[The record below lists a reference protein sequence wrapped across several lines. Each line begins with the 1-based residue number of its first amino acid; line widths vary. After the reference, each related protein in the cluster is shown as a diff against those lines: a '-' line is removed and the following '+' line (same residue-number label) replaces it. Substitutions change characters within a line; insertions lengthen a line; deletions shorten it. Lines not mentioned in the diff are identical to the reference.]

1 MSAEAP
7 AFSRAEKEALAVK
20 AVNRLIADVE
30 AKRLLENKELDEVIK
45 VCIRETPQG
54 SPKSGH
60 IGSAENRP

>member
-30 AKRLLENKELDEVIK
+30 AKRLLENKELAEVI
-45 VCIRETPQG
+45 R
-54 SPKSGH
+54 
-60 IGSAENRP
+60 SAFAKRLRGRPNPAI